1 MTTLNFKQKRLII
14 HSKYNNNSHS
24 VVDAGDDQLILGVV
38 CAVAVIGVI
47 GAAAGL
53 GYYCYKI
60 NSRGNSLQIQTI
72 ICDFICR
79 LKINLNSSK

>member
-1 MTTLNFKQKRLII
+1 MI
-14 HSKYNNNSHS
+14 HSRFNNNSHS
-24 VVDAGDDQLILGVV
+24 VVDAGDHQLILGVV

-60 NSRGNSLQIQTI
+60 NSRGNSLQTQNI
-72 ICDFICR
+72 IYDFICR
-79 LKINLNSSK
+79 LKITLNSSK

>member
-1 MTTLNFKQKRLII
+1 MATWNFKQKRLTINSRFI
-14 HSKYNNNSHS
+14 NNSHS
-24 VVDAGDDQLILGVV
+24 VVNAGDHQLILGVV

-60 NSRGNSLQIQTI
+60 KSRGNSLQIQTI
-72 ICDFICR
+72 IND
-79 LKINLNSSK
+79 